1 MRRQLQRRHAPHSS
15 CFSSFLEDSMK
26 IPRVSQS
33 SLPSAI
39 AFVLVCAATP
49 ALAGNSVTGTYAVVA
64 GGDLNT
70 ASGGYAV
77 VAGGSQNTASG
88 PIGPPF

>member
-1 MRRQLQRRHAPHSS
+1 
-15 CFSSFLEDSMK
+15 MK
-26 IPRVSQS
+26 IPGVSQS
-33 SLPSAI
+33 SLRSAI